1 MKPILQYRPSDR
13 GFLICLPQEAT
24 QADWQRTLRALP
36 GNLLGKERL
45 TPAKAQ
51 LFLPD
56 STLMELHAV
65 PLRWQRAYPW
75 LGSLP
80 PDPELLGGSL
90 AFWVTA
96 LRLLQSHVIRGA
108 ILPTL
113 DTGTQPWRAQWGTS
127 FTSPAD
133 REIFE
138 ALVKVMPPSAL
149 AFPENDQW
157 VFTKGLQLGLLDPFE
172 VEDDLAM
179 PPRAEDIL
187 RAFLE
192 DGADFM
198 VRFVAGTL
206 RPGEDPRL
214 GLIHRLRGHKR
225 DRLPWDERL
234 MVALSHPMNEFP
246 TTGVTERTIGEQLE
260 QWGEGAETQ
269 WIRPSLLLEAPA
281 VPKGEAIQDADRL
294 SEEGWILKV
303 GLETSDGH
311 ALSADRLWDSAL
323 SVEPE
328 VLQARQVL
336 LRGLAR
342 AVPFFPPLQGAL
354 AGQRPTDLKLVPA
367 EAWLF
372 LTRGAKQ
379 LKEAGFLVHIPEAL
393 AEFGGARR
401 LRAKVRL
408 GARDMNENAREI
420 REDEPQGL
428 DAAVS
433 ADWSLMLGNDVLSI
447 EDFAQMASLKHP
459 LVAWKGKWVALD
471 PETLKQ
477 ITTVIQASRGTG
489 FERMTRGAALA
500 AALTGTA
507 HIPGVTEAIEVE
519 VAGDFGAALN
529 ELKILPD
536 RPIKQPAAFHGE
548 LRPYQLRGLAW
559 LDGLLRLGLGGILA
573 DDMGLGK
580 TIQMIALLLHRQ
592 HQCPKAG
599 LPTLLICP
607 TSLLGNWERE
617 LARFG
622 PTLPVFVHHGNNR
635 DELPK
640 VFKPHTVVLT
650 TYGVARRE
658 EDVFAPRTWGIVVVD
673 EAQAIKNPGSAQA
686 KAIRKLRGHCRLA
699 LTGTP
704 IENRLTEL
712 WSILAFGLPGY
723 LGSESSFKD
732 LFATPIEK
740 YRDPEAAANLRARI
754 APFILRRLKSD
765 RSIIQDLP
773 DKQEMKV
780 YTQLTKEQALLYQAR
795 VDAMDQDLDSAK
807 TGIERRGR
815 ILALLTHLK
824 QICNHPSQFLKAQG
838 PYKGR
843 SGKLDRLTEMLE
855 EVIESGD
862 RAIVFTQFKEMGDRL
877 QIHLNDSLGFEP
889 PFLHGGTSRNDR
901 DEMVRAF
908 QEDSAAPPV
917 FLLSLKAGGVGLN
930 LTAATHVFHFD
941 RWWNPAVEDQAT
953 DRTYRIGQTRNVQ
966 VHKLVTMGT
975 LEEKIDALLESKRDL
990 ADRVVGSGEGWLT
1003 ELDDEALRRL
1013 VSLDPD
1019 VEIMDGEIGANG
1031 NGNGNGHGHRQGSV
1045 ASSHGLSAKE
1055 LVRAMAAEVEPE
1067 ADEAPT
1073 MQPSDFDALDALDA
1087 LDERDDHSG
1096 MADVPDDADDTDD
1109 ILVLSSKT
1117 PPSKPARS
1125 IKPAGKPASKSRVVR
1140 KAPKR
1145 SGVIS

>member
-1 MKPILQYRPSDR
+1 MSPILQYRPADR
-13 GFLICLPQEAT
+13 GFLICLPREAD
-24 QADWQRTLRALP
+24 QADWLRTLRSLP
-36 GNLLGKERL
+36 GNLQGKERL

-56 STLMELHAV
+56 SSIMELHTV

-75 LGSLP
+75 LSSLP

-96 LRLLQSHVIRGA
+96 LRLLQSLIIRGA

-113 DTGTQPWRAQWGTS
+113 DADSQPWRAHWGTS
-127 FTSPAD
+127 FTSSSD
-133 REIFE
+133 REAFE
-138 ALVKVMPPSAL
+138 ALTRAMPPSAL
-149 AFPENDQW
+149 AFPEGDEW
-157 VFTKGLQLGLLDPFE
+157 VFTKGLQLGLLESFE
-172 VEDDLAM
+172 VDDDLAM
-179 PPRAEDIL
+179 PPSAEDIL

-192 DGADFM
+192 DGADFL

-246 TTGVTERTIGEQLE
+246 TTGVTERTIGEQLA
-260 QWGEGAETQ
+260 QWGESAQTQ
-269 WIRPSLLLEAPA
+269 WIRPSLQLEAPP
-281 VPKGEAIQDADRL
+281 VPKHESIQEADRL
-294 SEEGWILKV
+294 SEEGWTLKV

-311 ALSADRLWDSAL
+311 ALSADRLWDAAL
-323 SVEPE
+323 SAEPE

-342 AVPFFPPLQGAL
+342 AMPFFPPLQGTL
-354 AGQRPTDLKLVPA
+354 AGQRPADLKLLPT

-372 LTRGAKQ
+372 LTKGAKQ
-379 LKEAGFLVHIPEAL
+379 LKEAGFLVQIPEEL

-408 GARDMNENAREI
+408 GARDMTEPVPGESGASDVNA
-420 REDEPQGL
+420 PPGL
-428 DAAVS
+428 DTAVS
-433 ADWSLMLGNDVLSI
+433 ADWSLMLGSDALSI

-489 FERMTRGAALA
+489 FERMTRGEALA

-507 HIPGVTEAIEVE
+507 HIKGISEAIEVE

-529 ELKILPD
+529 ELKVLPD
-536 RPIKQPAAFHGE
+536 RPIRQPESFHGE
-548 LRPYQLRGLAW
+548 LRPYQVRGLAW
-559 LDGLLRLGLGGILA
+559 LDGLSRLGLGGILA

-592 HQCPKAG
+592 HQNPKAG
-599 LPTLLICP
+599 LPTLLVCP

-617 LARFG
+617 LERFG

-640 VFKPHTVVLT
+640 TFKPHTVVLT

-658 EDVFAPRTWGIVVVD
+658 EDIFAPRTWGIVVVD
-673 EAQAIKNPGSAQA
+673 EAQAIKNAGSAQA
-686 KAIRKLRGHCRLA
+686 KAIRKLKGHCRLA

-704 IENRLTEL
+704 IENRLSEL
-712 WSILAFGLPGY
+712 WSILAFTLPGY
-723 LGSESSFKD
+723 LSSESSFKD

-740 YRDPEAAANLRARI
+740 YRDPEAAANLRSRI
-754 APFILRRLKSD
+754 APFILRRLKTD

-780 YTQLTKEQALLYQAR
+780 YTQLTKEQALLYRAR
-795 VDAMDQDLDSAK
+795 VEQMEQDLDSAK

-838 PYKGR
+838 PYKAR

-862 RAIVFTQFKEMGDRL
+862 KAIVFTQFKEMGDRL
-877 QIHLNDSLGFEP
+877 QIHLQDVLGFEP
-889 PFLHGGTSRNDR
+889 PFLHGGTSRHER
-901 DEMVRAF
+901 DELVRSF
-908 QEDSAAPPV
+908 QEDPLAPPV

-975 LEEKIDALLESKRDL
+975 LEEKIDAMLESKRDL

-1013 VSLDPD
+1013 VSLDPN
-1019 VEIMDGEIGANG
+1019 VEIMEGEG
-1031 NGNGNGHGHRQGSV
+1031 NGNGNGHSTE
-1045 ASSHGLSAKE
+1045 SSATD
-1055 LVRAMAAEVEPE
+1055 LVRKITAESVPEPRIEPHQEQIEAPILEPYEKVLNDEREIESNEGDEGDEVIILGHPKTSTEPVLAAAPE
-1067 ADEAPT
+1067 A
-1073 MQPSDFDALDALDA
+1073 
-1087 LDERDDHSG
+1087 
-1096 MADVPDDADDTDD
+1096 
-1109 ILVLSSKT
+1109 SKAT
-1117 PPSKPARS
+1117 KPARPRTT
-1125 IKPAGKPASKSRVVR
+1125 KALRVPV
-1140 KAPKR
+1140 KR

>member
-1 MKPILQYRPSDR
+1 MNPILQYRPSDR
-13 GFLICLPQEAT
+13 GFLICLPAEAS
-24 QADWQRTLRALP
+24 QGDWQRTLRSLP
-36 GNLLGKERL
+36 GNLQGKERL

-56 STLMELHAV
+56 ASIMELHAV

-75 LGSLP
+75 LSSLP
-80 PDPELLGGSL
+80 PDPSLLGGSL
-90 AFWVTA
+90 AFWVAA
-96 LRLLQSHVIRGA
+96 LRLLQSHVMRGA
-108 ILPTL
+108 LLPAL
-113 DTGTQPWRAQWGTS
+113 DTEAQPWRAHWGTS
-127 FTSPAD
+127 FTSPSD
-133 REIFE
+133 REAFE
-138 ALVKVMPPSAL
+138 ALTAAMPPSAL
-149 AFPENDQW
+149 AFPESDEW
-157 VFTKGLQLGLLDPFE
+157 IFTKGLQLGLLEPFE

-179 PPRAEDIL
+179 PPRAEDVL

-192 DGADFM
+192 DGADFL

-225 DRLPWDERL
+225 DRLPWDDRL

-246 TTGVTERTIGEQLE
+246 TTGVTERTIGEQLA
-260 QWGEGAETQ
+260 QWGESAQAQ
-269 WIRPSLLLEAPA
+269 WIRPSLKLEAPP
-281 VPKGEAIQDADRL
+281 VPKQQSIQEADRL
-294 SEEGWILKV
+294 SEDGWILKV

-311 ALSADRLWDSAL
+311 ALSADRLWDASLSAD
-323 SVEPE
+323 PE

-354 AGQRPTDLKLVPA
+354 AGKRPVDLKLVPT

-372 LTRGAKQ
+372 LTKGAKQ

-408 GARDMNENAREI
+408 GARDMAAGAAGG
-420 REDEPQGL
+420 EDEPQGL
-428 DAAVS
+428 DTAVS
-433 ADWSLMLGNDVLSI
+433 ADWSLMLGSDALSI
-447 EDFAQMASLKHP
+447 EDFSQMASLKHP

-489 FERMTRGAALA
+489 FERMTRGEALA

-507 HIPGVTEAIEVE
+507 HIPGISEAIEVE

-529 ELKILPD
+529 ELKVLPD
-536 RPIKQPAAFHGE
+536 RPIKQPAAFNGE

-559 LDGLLRLGLGGILA
+559 LEGLTRLGLGGILA

-592 HQCPKAG
+592 HQSPSMG
-599 LPTLLICP
+599 LPTLLVCP

-617 LARFG
+617 LERFG

-635 DELPK
+635 DQLPRA
-640 VFKPHTVVLT
+640 FKPHTVVLT

-658 EDVFAPRTWGIVVVD
+658 EEIFAPRTWGIVVVD
-673 EAQAIKNPGSAQA
+673 EAQAIKNAGSAQA
-686 KAIRKLRGHCRLA
+686 KAIRKLKGHCRLA

-704 IENRLTEL
+704 IENRLLEL

-723 LGSESSFKD
+723 LGSESSFKEQ
-732 LFATPIEK
+732 FATPIEK
-740 YRDPEAAANLRARI
+740 YRDPDAAANLRARI
-754 APFILRRLKSD
+754 APFILRRLKTD
-765 RSIIQDLP
+765 RTIIQDLP

-795 VDAMDQDLDSAK
+795 VEQMEQDLDSAK
-807 TGIERRGR
+807 NGIERRGR

-862 RAIVFTQFKEMGDRL
+862 KAIVFTQFKEMGDRL
-877 QIHLNDSLGFEP
+877 QIHLQDVLGFEP
-889 PFLHGGTSRNDR
+889 PFLHGGTSRHDR
-901 DEMVRAF
+901 DELVRVF
-908 QEDSAAPPV
+908 QEDPQAPPV

-975 LEEKIDALLESKRDL
+975 LEEKIDAMLESKRDL

-1019 VEIMDGEIGANG
+1019 VEIMEGE
-1031 NGNGNGHGHRQGSV
+1031 GNGNGHGPSNG
-1045 ASSHGLSAKE
+1045 HGTGPSARD
-1055 LVRAMAAEVEPE
+1055 LVRERISEESLPEPSFAEEDTFE
-1067 ADEAPT
+1067 GESKDEDEDEIVILAP
-1073 MQPSDFDALDALDA
+1073 
-1087 LDERDDHSG
+1087 
-1096 MADVPDDADDTDD
+1096 DVPAPKSPKP
-1109 ILVLSSKT
+1109 VKPRKPRVAR
-1117 PPSKPARS
+1117 PPA
-1125 IKPAGKPASKSRVVR
+1125 
-1140 KAPKR
+1140 KR